1 MINTYKNKTK
11 KFILSILLCFG
22 IILSAF
28 LGVNIQNPI
37 TVNANTTNKIS
48 KDISSEAIGSQYD
61 FNTTSSAKPVTPN
74 SSWSIVDGHYNKDNI
89 ISGIVNLKDETTFDT
104 ETYKTSKPNMPNP
117 DKTSEA
123 YFRNLMINSH
133 NGAGKLGYKSQS
145 FTLAAN
151 SYYEISVYVYTQ
163 KTQQT
168 ENYDES
174 DARASIYLTG
184 LLDDTDE
191 KYYNT
196 KFEYF
201 STLGAW
207 ETYTFYVDTNDSKT
221 VNVELWL
228 GSKTA
233 NVQGAVFYNNVK
245 VVRYSEDYYIE
256 NILEQYAD
264 SADDESNNYNIIS
277 LSKPYTLP
285 VANSNFEEITLWDRI
300 STKYTSNEKQ
310 FAKIVDVNSYSE
322 TIDESTKINNPGS
335 DCSANNDN
343 ALVMFNKTDAYQA
356 VESTPISIESQ
367 KYYKLSFFAKSDC
380 NVGNGATV
388 KLVEKTDDEDPITA
402 TLSLATT
409 VTKDSNTFRN
419 DWTEYSFYIYGPS
432 NSNKEATIQIWL
444 GTTDSETSGYVYVD
458 DFRLQS
464 IDYQTYTNNSSSTN
478 CTAFNLN
485 NGEDKYSVTNGSFDK
500 TENETNT
507 DTYPLVPTGW
517 TRTGKTTNT
526 FSGVIKTN
534 EQHFENHL
542 AQYGTPGMYPVQLSA
557 LTEYTSTDNN
567 VLMIGSSAENNV
579 QTYTSNDLSMSS
591 NSYYRISL
599 FVATQYS
606 QERIN
611 TGARLK
617 ITSGDNVICDYFNI
631 YYTDNNW
638 HRIEVLFKTGTTS
651 HTAKINLIFENTT
664 GYVFFDEVRFE
675 TIEEIVYTDSSLRD
689 PSVKTVIVDLSAETF
704 DNRTYNRQYKN
715 HNTLQEVNNWTP
727 TSTLTEDDKIGVESG
742 IIQLGDSRLN
752 NVTTPLSNNKNVL
765 YISSLHDIYYGYISP
780 EAYSF
785 DAKTYYK
792 ISINVLTNN
801 LVQDDPQDNI
811 MYGAT
816 IKLTDSKEIYISGI
830 STNGEWQEYAIY
842 VCLEESLE
850 STITLSLGAN
860 EQLTSGKVLFDNLV
874 VKSIDKD
881 TYTSETSESASNTI
895 KSFINYKESEDTN
908 DQEDDAWENNFNW
921 LIIPS
926 LITALAIILAVICYY
941 IRKIR
946 FNRKPKVRTNY
957 DRRKTLD
964 KHIDQKE
971 KIELR
976 RKIIAEL
983 NAELI
988 SIDQEIEDYN
998 KLAEE
1003 KLEEIK
1009 TKLHSEQEEIKKQ
1022 KLEIEIKKKE
1032 ATSAREKALKDN
1044 PEMISNT
1051 KAEKEYE
1058 RFIAKL
1064 DKQEMA
1070 LQKQLNEKD
1079 VRLANARETSKLALS
1094 KYLERKEY
1102 INKQIE
1108 KIEAEIEEIA
1118 REEEQMWAE
1127 YRAAKA
1133 EAKKKKA
1140 EYKAQQK
1147 LEKEKAKTNKNTHKT
1162 TKNNSKSSTTQK
1174 KTNKNADSNK

>member
-1 MINTYKNKTK
+1 MIKAYKNKTK
-11 KFILSILLCFG
+11 KIILSILLCFG
-22 IILSAF
+22 IMLSAF
-28 LGVNIQNPI
+28 TGISIQVPS
-37 TVNANTTNKIS
+37 TVMANTTNKIS
-48 KDISSEAIGSQYD
+48 KDISSDALGSQYD
-61 FNTTSSAKPVTPN
+61 FNTTSTAKPVTPN
-74 SSWSIVDGHYNKDNI
+74 SSWSVADGSYNKDNI

-104 ETYKTSKPNMPNP
+104 ETYKTLKPSMPNP
-117 DKTSEA
+117 DKTNDA
-123 YFRNLMINSH
+123 YYRNLMINSH

-145 FTLAAN
+145 FTLEAN
-151 SYYEISVYVYTQ
+151 SYYEISIYVYTQ
-163 KTQQT
+163 KTQKT

-184 LLDDTDE
+184 LLDQDDDN
-191 KYYNT
+191 YYNT

-207 ETYTFYVDTNDSKT
+207 ETYTFYVDTDASKT
-221 VNVELWL
+221 INVELWL

-245 VVRYSEDYYIE
+245 VVRYSEDYYVE
-256 NILEQYAD
+256 NILEQYSDTANE
-264 SADDESNNYNIIS
+264 ESNNYNIIS
-277 LSKPYTLP
+277 LSKSFTQP
-285 VANSNFEEITLWDRI
+285 VTNSSFEEITLWDRI

-310 FAKIVDVNSYSE
+310 FCKIIDVNSYSE
-322 TIDESTKINNPGS
+322 TVSDSVTINNPGS
-335 DCSANNDN
+335 NCSANNDN
-343 ALVMFNKTDAYQA
+343 ALVMYNKTDAYQA
-356 VESTPISIESQ
+356 VESTAISFESQ

-380 NVGNGATV
+380 NLGNGATV
-388 KLVEKTDDEDPITA
+388 KLVEKTDDENPTTA
-402 TLSLATT
+402 TLTLSTT

-419 DWTEYSFYIYGPS
+419 DWTEYAFYIYGPS
-432 NSNKEATIQIWL
+432 SSAIDATIQVWL
-444 GTTDSETSGYVYVD
+444 GTTDSETSGYVFVD

-464 IDYQTYTNNSSSTN
+464 IDYSTYTNNNSSTN

-500 TENETNT
+500 TENATNT

-517 TRTGKTTNT
+517 TRTGKTNNT

-534 EQHFENHL
+534 EKHFEDHL
-542 AQYGTPGMYPVQLSA
+542 DEYGTPGFYPVQLPA
-557 LTEYTSTDNN
+557 LTEYTSIENN

-579 QTYTSNDLSMSS
+579 QTYTSNELTMSS
-591 NSYYRISL
+591 SNYYRISF
-599 FVATQYS
+599 FVATQYA
-606 QERIN
+606 QERNN
-611 TGARLK
+611 TGARVK

-631 YYTDNNW
+631 YFSDNNW
-638 HRIEVLFKTGTTS
+638 HRFELLFKVGNTS
-651 HTAKINLIFENTT
+651 HTAKINLIFENAT
-664 GYVFFDEVRFE
+664 GHVFFDEVRFE
-675 TIEEIVYTDSSLRD
+675 SIEEIIYSDSSLRD
-689 PSVKTVIVDLSAETF
+689 PSVKTVLVDLSTETF
-704 DNRTYNRQYKN
+704 DNRTYNKKYSN
-715 HNTLQEVNNWTP
+715 NNTIQEVNNWTT
-727 TSTLTEDDKIGVESG
+727 TSTLSEDEKIGVESG

-780 EAYSF
+780 EQYTF
-785 DAKTYYK
+785 DAQTYYK
-792 ISINVLTNN
+792 ISINILTNN
-801 LVQDDPQDNI
+801 LTQDDPDENTL
-811 MYGAT
+811 YGAT

-830 STNGEWQEYAIY
+830 STKGEWQEYTIY
-842 VCLEESLE
+842 VCLEESLT
-850 STITLSLGAN
+850 SSITLSLGAD

-874 VKSIDKD
+874 IKSIDKD
-881 TYTSETSESASNTI
+881 TYESETSNTTSNTI
-895 KSFINYKESEDTN
+895 KSFINYTETEDT
-908 DQEDDAWENNFNW
+908 EDEDEDVWENNFNW

-946 FNRKPKVRTNY
+946 FNRKPKVKTNY

-971 KIELR
+971 KIALR
-976 RKIIAEL
+976 HKIIAEL
-983 NAELI
+983 NAELV
-988 SIDQEIEDYN
+988 SIDKEIEDYN

-1009 TKLHSEQEEIKKQ
+1009 VKIQAEQEEIKKQ

-1032 ATSAREKALKDN
+1032 ATAAREKALKDN
-1044 PEMISNT
+1044 PDMISN
-1051 KAEKEYE
+1051 KRAEQEYE
-1058 RFIAKL
+1058 KFIAKL
-1064 DKQEMA
+1064 DKQEMS
-1070 LQKQLNEKD
+1070 LQKQLTEKD
-1079 VRLANARETSKLALS
+1079 VKLANARETSKSALS

-1133 EAKKKKA
+1133 EAKKRKA

-1147 LEKEKAKTNKNTHKT
+1147 IEKEKAKTNKT
-1162 TKNNSKSSTTQK
+1162 K
-1174 KTNKNADSNK
+1174 KTLTPPANDSVKSKKKFNTSNKK